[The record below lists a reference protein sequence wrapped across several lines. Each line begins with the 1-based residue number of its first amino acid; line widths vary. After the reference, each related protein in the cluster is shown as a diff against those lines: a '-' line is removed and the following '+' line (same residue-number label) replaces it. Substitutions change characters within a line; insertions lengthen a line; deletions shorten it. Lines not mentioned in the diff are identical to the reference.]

1 MRQQLGTSKIG
12 GEQGLITVPLGSDAR
27 DHLIGR
33 RDMLVGLWAAELLG
47 LPEESRA
54 MYAMEVMAAGLL
66 ESEPDDLADKIL
78 RDFAEQ
84 GIRVTRGE
92 ILVQVTSN
100 HRMVEAISQW
110 PLVGTDVPEG

>member
-47 LPEESRA
+47 LP
-54 MYAMEVMAAGLL
+54 GG
-66 ESEPDDLADKIL
+66 EP
-78 RDFAEQ
+78 RDVCDGGDGGWPF
-84 GIRVTRGE
+84 GIRT
-92 ILVQVTSN
+92 
-100 HRMVEAISQW
+100 
-110 PLVGTDVPEG
+110 